1 MLFRQLFD
9 KTSSTYTY
17 LLASRHGGE
26 ALLIDPVFEQTNR
39 YLKLLEELD
48 LKLVKVIDT
57 HIHADHV
64 SAMGKLRDV
73 TRCTTVMGEQ
83 SPADVVSMRV
93 CDNDPLTIEGLT
105 LTALHTPGHTSESYS
120 FLMGDRV
127 FTGDTLLIRGT
138 GRTDFQNGDP
148 YDQYHSLFERLLKLP
163 EQTFVY
169 PGHDYK
175 GDTVS
180 TIGEEKAFNPRLN
193 VNSVEE
199 YAEIMNNL
207 NLPNPKM
214 MDVAVPENLR
224 LGLRLEA
231 QHRVPSIEVEHLLET
246 WPNVQAQLVDIR
258 FPEEVAAWSM
268 GFSTAVPLP
277 ELPARLEDLDRSKII
292 VTACPHKDRAIIAMV
307 YCFSLFWNSGVTNES
322 SLPRRPR
329 IWPLTNEIAFFILE
343 ASAFSPNRPE
353 SSSML
358 VLTSSM
364 SFFSLA
370 TMSFVITL

>member
-9 KTSSTYTY
+9 KESCTYTY
-17 LLASRHGGE
+17 LLASRSGGE
-26 ALLIDPVFEQTNR
+26 ALLIDPVIDQTNR

-64 SAMGKLRDV
+64 SAMGKLRDA
-73 TRCTTVMGEQ
+73 TRCVTVMGEQ
-83 SPADVVSMRV
+83 SPAEVVSMHV
-93 CDNDPLTIEGLT
+93 SDNEKLTIEGLS

-120 FLMGDRV
+120 FLMDDRV

-163 EQTFVY
+163 EHTFIY

-180 TIGEEKAFNPRLN
+180 TVAEEKAFNPRLQ
-193 VNSVEE
+193 VTSAEE

-224 LGLRLEA
+224 LGLMRDA
-231 QHRVPSIEVEHLLET
+231 QHRVPAVEVEELLAAG
-246 WPNVQAQLVDIR
+246 PGFDGQLIDIR
-258 FPEEVAAWSM
+258 EDSERRRDGAIPGSMHLPYGQFESFCDAA
-268 GFSTAVPLP
+268 GPLRN
-277 ELPARLEDLDRSKII
+277 LGKSARLVLYCAVGERSTLAVEIAAEHGVENIAHVPGGFRAWKAMGGAVEDL
-292 VTACPHKDRAIIAMV
+292 
-307 YCFSLFWNSGVTNES
+307 G
-322 SLPRRPR
+322 
-329 IWPLTNEIAFFILE
+329 
-343 ASAFSPNRPE
+343 
-353 SSSML
+353 
-358 VLTSSM
+358 
-364 SFFSLA
+364 
-370 TMSFVITL
+370 

>member
-17 LLASRHGGE
+17 LLASRIGGE
-26 ALLIDPVFEQTNR
+26 ALLIDPVFEQTER

-48 LKLVKVIDT
+48 LKLVKVVDT

-64 SAMGKLRDV
+64 SAMGKLRDA
-73 TRCTTVMGEQ
+73 TRCVTVMGEQ

-93 CDNDPLTIEGLT
+93 RDNDPLTIEGLS

-120 FLMGDRV
+120 FLMDDRV

-163 EQTFVY
+163 DHTLVY

-180 TIGEEKAFNPRLN
+180 TIVEEKHFNPRLQ
-193 VNSVEE
+193 VNSADE

-207 NLPNPKM
+207 NLANPAM
-214 MDVAVPENLR
+214 MDVAVPENLK
-224 LGLRLEA
+224 LGLRKTA
-231 QHRVPSIEVEHLLET
+231 QHRVPTLEVDQLLSN
-246 WPNVQAQLVDIR
+246 WPSVDVQLVDIR
-258 FPEEVAAWSM
+258 EQEERKRFGAIPGSIHAPYGHFDQYCSSSGPLAGLAKSTRVLLYCAVGERSTLAVEIASELGLGNIAHIPGGFTAWSKA
-268 GFSTAVPLP
+268 GGPV
-277 ELPARLEDLDRSKII
+277 EK
-292 VTACPHKDRAIIAMV
+292 VV
-307 YCFSLFWNSGVTNES
+307 
-322 SLPRRPR
+322 
-329 IWPLTNEIAFFILE
+329 
-343 ASAFSPNRPE
+343 
-353 SSSML
+353 
-358 VLTSSM
+358 
-364 SFFSLA
+364 
-370 TMSFVITL
+370 

>member
-1 MLFRQLFD
+1 MIFRQLFD

-26 ALLIDPVFEQTNR
+26 ALLIDPVVEQTGR

-48 LKLVKVIDT
+48 LQLVKVIDT

-64 SAMGKLRDV
+64 SAMGKLRDA
-73 TRCTTVMGEQ
+73 TRCVTVMGEQ
-83 SPADVVSMRV
+83 SPADVVSLRV
-93 CDNDPLTIEGLT
+93 RDNDKLSIEGLS
-105 LTALHTPGHTSESYS
+105 LTALHTPGHTAESYS
-120 FLMGDRV
+120 FLMDDRI

-148 YDQYHSLFERLLKLP
+148 YDQYHSLFERILKLP
-163 EQTFVY
+163 EQTFVF

-193 VNSVEE
+193 VSSAEE
-199 YAEIMNNL
+199 YAAIMNNL

-231 QHRVPSIEVEHLLET
+231 QHRVASTEVEDVLDA
-246 WPNVQAQLVDIR
+246 WPDLQVQLIDIR
-258 FPEEVAAWSM
+258 EDGERKRDGAIPGSIHLPYGRFGEHCCEAGTLRSLSQNANLLIYCAV
-268 GFSTAVPLP
+268 GERSTMAV
-277 ELPARLEDLDRSKII
+277 
-292 VTACPHKDRAIIAMV
+292 
-307 YCFSLFWNSGVTNES
+307 
-322 SLPRRPR
+322 
-329 IWPLTNEIAFFILE
+329 EIAEEHGLRNISHMPGGFR
-343 ASAFSPNRPE
+343 AWRSAGGA
-353 SSSML
+353 
-358 VLTSSM
+358 VQQV
-364 SFFSLA
+364 A
-370 TMSFVITL
+370 